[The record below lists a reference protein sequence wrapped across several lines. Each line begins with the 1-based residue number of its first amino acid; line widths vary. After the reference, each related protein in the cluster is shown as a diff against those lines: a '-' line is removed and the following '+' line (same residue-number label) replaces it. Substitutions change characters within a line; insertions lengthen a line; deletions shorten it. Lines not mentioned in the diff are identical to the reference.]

1 MFTFFVVIHLLV
13 SFCLIGV
20 VLMQS
25 GKGSGLAGAFGTGG
39 NATVFGGRG
48 AVDFLGKATWILGGA
63 FMVTSMTLAI
73 LSGAN
78 RATTGTSL
86 IKRQA
91 SAPAVPGPGNGSAP
105 GSTAPSGS
113 EIPAPTGAPSGGTP
127 SGDAPAGEA
136 PSSST
141 PSSAPA
147 GGAPSGGG
155 Q

>member
-78 RATTGTSL
+78 RSTTGTSL

-91 SAPAVPGPGNGSAP
+91 TAPAVPGPNGGTGPSS
-105 GSTAPSGS
+105 GTAPSS
-113 EIPAPTGAPSGGTP
+113 ETPAPTGAPSGE
-127 SGDAPAGEA
+127 APAGET

-141 PSSAPA
+141 PSSTPA